1 MDKKTMMYLGIGV
14 GAAALIYFMMRRK
27 DEPMGP
33 GSRMMDPTLDP
44 TMTPPAPSYTNNIA
58 ISNASGLGLYKWYG
72 VESKDRAK
80 FDASAQIG
88 TSGMINGSQPCTIND
103 FWIDGNGKKGAF
115 RCEEIS
121 VGNYD
126 IPGGSRLEY

>member
-1 MDKKTMMYLGIGV
+1 
-14 GAAALIYFMMRRK
+14 
-27 DEPMGP
+27 
-33 GSRMMDPTLDP
+33 
-44 TMTPPAPSYTNNIA
+44 
-58 ISNASGLGLYKWYG
+58 
-72 VESKDRAK
+72 
-80 FDASAQIG
+80 
-88 TSGMINGSQPCTIND
+88 MINGSQPCTIND